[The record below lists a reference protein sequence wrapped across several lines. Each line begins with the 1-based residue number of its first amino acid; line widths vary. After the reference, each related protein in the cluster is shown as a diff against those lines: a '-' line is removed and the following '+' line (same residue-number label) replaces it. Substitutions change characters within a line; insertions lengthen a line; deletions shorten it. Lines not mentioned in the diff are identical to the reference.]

1 MNFSAP
7 VERPRAARAAGQA
20 AYWLWVVLLTLFGSV
35 LGIRHWVAL
44 PRPTDHAALATAMA
58 ALRHPGQADLE
69 VVHVLYADCRC
80 SRRILDVLAR
90 REPVPGRTEKVLLV
104 GDLPETEKDVGAR
117 GLEIVHVR
125 AEELLARFHVESAP
139 MFVVLDAEN
148 RVRYVG
154 GYTEHKQGL
163 LPRDRVIADAIARG
177 ESPASL
183 PVFGCAV
190 SDRLRKAT
198 YSDAIP

>member
-1 MNFSAP
+1 MNVSSS
-7 VERPRAARAAGQA
+7 VGAARAAGTA
-20 AYWLWVVLLTLFGSV
+20 AYWLWVVALVVFGAV

-44 PRPTDHAALATAMA
+44 PRPSDHVALGQALAT
-58 ALRHPGQADLE
+58 LRGPAEHGLT

-90 REPVPGRTEKVLLV
+90 REAVPDRTEKVLLV
-104 GDLPETEKDVGAR
+104 GDLPETEKGVSAR
-117 GLEIVHVR
+117 GIEVVHVGT
-125 AEELLARFHVESAP
+125 EELRERFHVEAAP
-139 MFVVLDAEN
+139 MFVVLDATDH
-148 RVRYVG
+148 VRYVG

-163 LPRDRVIADAIARG
+163 LPRDRVIADAVARG
-177 ESPASL
+177 EAPPPL

-190 SDRLRKAT
+190 SDRLRRAS